1 MAETKFENH
10 RIASGMGEEL
20 NLSHPAIT
28 PDSSRQ
34 RVATAAALITV
45 LAVTAWVSARGWP
58 TTLHD
63 LAHVLSHLP
72 KPLKT
77 LLGGSRLTRLLDP
90 AQ

>member
-1 MAETKFENH
+1 
-10 RIASGMGEEL
+10 
-20 NLSHPAIT
+20 
-28 PDSSRQ
+28 
-34 RVATAAALITV
+34 V